1 MTTTTPDSRLCDTA
15 DPAAL
20 FAAIEAETAP
30 LFTAMDWADE
40 EIAAACRRHPAQ
52 ADLLYHAFGVL
63 MPRDIGPGMTTE
75 FVYRGHARELLDRV
89 AAGTDLCPAT
99 AAEICLSLTQVSRQ
113 APMHGAG
120 AGLYFRMWLAA
131 FPEHP
136 VTADQA
142 GNQGHYEHLYGPQID
157 ELEAAMRRKAAD
169 PGRRLGDIECEGRHH
184 GQSVSCRFTGGLH
197 PRGDRATRAP

>member
-1 MTTTTPDSRLCDTA
+1 MTPTTPGSRRSDTA

-20 FAAIEAETAP
+20 FAAIEAETGS
-30 LFTAMDWADE
+30 LFAAMDWADD
-40 EIAAACRRHPAQ
+40 EIAAAVRRHPAQ

-75 FVYRGHARELLDRV
+75 FVYRGHVRELLDRI

-99 AAEICLSLTQVSRQ
+99 AAEICLTLAQVSQQ
-113 APMHGAG
+113 APMHGSG

-131 FPEHP
+131 FPEHL

-142 GNQGHYEHLYGPQID
+142 DNQSHYEHLYGPQID
-157 ELEAAMRRKAAD
+157 ELQATMRRKAAD
-169 PGRRLGDIECEGRHH
+169 PDRQLSDIECEGRHH
-184 GQSVSCRFTGGLH
+184 GRSVSCRFASSRRPT
-197 PRGDRATRAP
+197 P